1 MCTYEAIPGCRLAA
15 FGTAQQRPQKIVLK
29 DAPGP
34 GAYASLERDNY
45 KFDSTKKRI
54 PAAKMKFRTAFGDPS
69 MVGEKANYPA
79 PCDYPNAKN
88 PMHSHAPVP
97 RLLGKAPAWA
107 NKNPT
112 AEFPGPGSYRPVD
125 SVGAQV
131 LSTKRT
137 AGAASFGRGQRPN
150 SLYRDKQLKAGPG
163 DYSVVDSMGE
173 QAESTRKTA
182 PAATIRSRRAQ
193 KTRST
198 SDRIGP
204 GQYAVKQ
211 AMGKQI
217 ESKNKTA
224 PAARMSGRTKFGS
237 MYYM

>member
-1 MCTYEAIPGCRLAA
+1 M
-15 FGTAQQRPQKIVLK
+15 K

-34 GAYASLERDNY
+34 GAYSSLERDNH
-45 KFDSTKKRI
+45 KFDSTIKRV
-54 PAAKMKFRTAFGDPS
+54 PVAKMKFRTAFGDPS
-69 MVGEKANYPA
+69 TIGEKADYPA
-79 PCDYPNAKN
+79 PCDYPNARN

-112 AEFPGPGSYRPVD
+112 IDYPGPGSYKTLE

-131 LSTKRT
+131 LSTKRS
-137 AGAASFGRGQRPN
+137 AGAASFGLGKRPS

-163 DYSVVDSMGE
+163 DYKIVDSMGA
-173 QAESTRKTA
+173 QAESTRRTA
-182 PAATIRSRRAQ
+182 PAATIRSRRAIKH
-193 KTRST
+193 KTS

-211 AMGKQI
+211 AMGRQI
-217 ESKNKTA
+217 ESKNRTA
-224 PAARMSGRTKFGS
+224 PAAKLSGRTKFGS